1 MDRLTAEDIE
11 RSRSELAELELK
23 FLERVAQTN
32 RCKNSG
38 GVGSKHGKK
47 PCFIVGI
54 IKINRDPHPTSR
66 SISFKN
72 ITEMTAHKNWE

>member
-38 GVGSKHGKK
+38 GVGSKHGK
-47 PCFIVGI
+47 
-54 IKINRDPHPTSR
+54 DPALFLDHR
-66 SISFKN
+66 N
-72 ITEMTAHKNWE
+72 